1 MVFKQGV
8 CKEEK
13 VKFCLVQAIML
24 SLPLAMAVIL
34 LVKGEHTLQNLIV
47 LFLLFLPIILVS
59 LVLGLDSQE
68 RFYVYTDRIEVKSVF
83 RRKNV
88 VYYKEVEYI
97 EEVEILLTSR
107 DMPKQFYIFHDGRKN
122 NGNLLNLNSCYN
134 KKKYNLRI
142 YKTPELE
149 NFITKTLCIE
159 IRKQLP

>member
-13 VKFCLVQAIML
+13 VKFWLPLAIML
-24 SLPLAMAVIL
+24 SLPLALAVIL
-34 LVKGEHTLQNLIV
+34 LVQGEDILQVLIV
-47 LFLLFLPIILVS
+47 FSLLFLPFILGS

-68 RFYVYTDRIEVKSVF
+68 RFNVYTDRIEVKSVF

-107 DMPKQFYIFHDGRKN
+107 GMPKQFYIFHDGRKD
-122 NGNLLNLNSCYN
+122 NGNLLDLNSCYN

-149 NFITKTLCIE
+149 NYITNTLCIE

>member
-88 VYYKEVEYI
+88 VYYKKVE
-97 EEVEILLTSR
+97 
-107 DMPKQFYIFHDGRKN
+107 
-122 NGNLLNLNSCYN
+122 
-134 KKKYNLRI
+134 
-142 YKTPELE
+142 
-149 NFITKTLCIE
+149 
-159 IRKQLP
+159 